1 LKSDYACY
9 IETPKEEDKMKK
21 ENDLFD
27 WKHSKLWR
35 MSFAA
40 DLWSSIVII
49 VFIFLS
55 LGEVYRYNQF
65 AHSQFQTNL
74 LGLFSQEPIYILDV
88 SLQMLRVLV
97 EGAIYYLVLKAIALG
112 LNMIVETDINY
123 RDKSIEEGIE

>member
-1 LKSDYACY
+1 
-9 IETPKEEDKMKK
+9 MKNQ
-21 ENDLFD
+21 NDLFD
-27 WKHSKLWR
+27 WKHLKLWR

-88 SLQMLRVLV
+88 FLQMVRVLV

-123 RDKSIEEGIE
+123 RDKSIEEGAE